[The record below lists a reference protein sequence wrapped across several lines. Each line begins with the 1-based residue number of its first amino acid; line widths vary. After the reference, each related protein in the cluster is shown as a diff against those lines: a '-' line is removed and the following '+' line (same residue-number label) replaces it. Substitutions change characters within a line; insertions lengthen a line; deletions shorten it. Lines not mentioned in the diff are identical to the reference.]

1 MIESILDF
9 FISIADLFY
18 ELKFWKKKK
27 ARRKFEKENNLPK
40 KVMIHPYLKFFGVFL
55 MIIFTARLLFGNF
68 LFSNNGESR
77 TTEKITEIEQILE
90 NEKKSLAIYPEKL
103 NTIIRNNPLRKNI
116 TIDYWNNEF
125 YYEQKENGQEYVL
138 LSKGKDGILKTED
151 DINGNNNLP

>member
-1 MIESILDF
+1 MIESILEF
-9 FISIADLFY
+9 FLSISDLFY

-27 ARRKFEKENNLPK
+27 ARRKFEKENNLSK
-40 KVMIHPYLKFFGVFL
+40 KVMIHPYLKFFGIFL
-55 MIIFTARLLFGNF
+55 IIIFTVRILFGNLF
-68 LFSNNGESR
+68 FSNNEELI

-90 NEKKSLAIYPEKL
+90 NEKKSLGIYPKKL

-125 YYEQKENGQEYVL
+125 YYEQKENGKYYIL

-151 DINGNNNLP
+151 DINGKNNLP